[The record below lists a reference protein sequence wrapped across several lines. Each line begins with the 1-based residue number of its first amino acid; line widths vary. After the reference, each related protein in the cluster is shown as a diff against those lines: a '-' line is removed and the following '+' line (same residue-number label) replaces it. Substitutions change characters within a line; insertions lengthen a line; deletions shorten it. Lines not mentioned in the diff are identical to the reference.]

1 MHMFEES
8 KESTWTPG
16 YNTIVFLHAYQQD
29 HVQMTANPTGFVL
42 VSVQPT
48 VVAHLAR
55 SRKQEDVV

>member
-1 MHMFEES
+1 MD
-8 KESTWTPG
+8 
-16 YNTIVFLHAYQQD
+16 TIGKDHLDKIGRRVFLHSYQQD